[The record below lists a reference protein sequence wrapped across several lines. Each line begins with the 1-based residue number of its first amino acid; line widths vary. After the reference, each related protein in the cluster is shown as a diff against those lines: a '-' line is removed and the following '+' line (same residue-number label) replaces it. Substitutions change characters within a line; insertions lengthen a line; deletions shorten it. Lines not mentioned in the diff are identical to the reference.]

1 MKTTLRL
8 RGCLTVL
15 AMFFLHTFLT
25 AQVTGDFRTSGLNT
39 SWNNIAAWERYNGTA
54 WVAATTGQTPG
65 ASGQGGNTLIRDGH
79 TITHNIAIVT
89 SLASLTVGEGTS
101 GSLTL
106 GGFNFSVAGTTTVAA
121 GATVTNSNATGT
133 RTFTG
138 DMTINGTFNTTVAS
152 AMTFSGNFTNNGV
165 WSNTGNGTVA
175 LAGNLAHNGTTFTS
189 GTGVHTLSGATKT
202 ISGTASSLSIN
213 SVTISGSYTNNVT
226 TLTVATAL
234 SGAGTLTMGANT
246 TLNITGTSG
255 ITTLNCTTNTP
266 NEVVYNN
273 TVAQT
278 VKGTT
283 YYNLTKAGTAASTSA
298 AAITVNNNLNVN
310 SGTFTMSSTFSLAV
324 TGTTN
329 VSLGATFTSSSTGTH
344 TFTGDF
350 SNYGTC
356 TKTGSGVATLNGNL
370 LNNGTFTS
378 TAGTY
383 TFAGATKTINT
394 TNASSISIANATVS
408 GTYEVTSN
416 YTSTNVFNVTGT
428 LTVSLATSVLT
439 NNGFVTAATLTLTNA
454 ASSYQNNN
462 TTTVTTTFSGSATAT
477 FTNNANSTLFIG
489 AATVVP
495 LIGATAVPNTV
506 DYNRTNTQTI
516 RGGITYHNLTVSG
529 SNTKT
534 LGAAITVNGD
544 IVVTGTA
551 TLADG
556 AFQITGDASKT
567 LTVGSGCGY
576 YTTRTSVSWFPVNIP
591 IGSITLDNNST
602 VTYAA
607 AATLTTD
614 IPATYGH
621 LVFFGATTKT
631 LPSSYPITVNSSF
644 TISGGTFNDAGN
656 TVTVLGSI
664 ASTGTHNGT
673 GKILLTSGSATHNI
687 QGSGWNIVELD
698 DAQGATLSAA
708 FTLGT
713 QTTGSFI
720 LTNGVVTMGN
730 FSFTINNVNS
740 IGLQGSGFSSTKMF
754 LQSGTGNFI
763 RNIANSG
770 LPITYEFPIG
780 ENTGTTEY
788 SPVTYT
794 VSANAT
800 ISTIAFR
807 VTDAQHPNDINTT
820 NFVSRYW
827 TAVGAPSSFT
837 YTASFGYPAAD
848 ITGTESSFDV
858 YLHDPTGLTWELI
871 PATSGS
877 GLATYDGSD
886 GTFSSGNVFM
896 VKSAINI
903 PSTVTIDGTG
913 GTSSTF
919 ASLTGTTGFF
929 NAVNQ
934 GVITSNVT
942 VNISAASIT
951 ETGAISLFQA
961 TETGAGAG
969 TYTITIQSS
978 DASQKILTS
987 TYSIATVGLQGTI
1000 RLNGADRVTF
1010 HGGTGTDRRLLLR
1023 NTDTGVNGIVV
1034 HLFNDATNNQINN
1047 CVIEGS
1053 HTSTTVGLV
1062 NIGTSTIS
1070 GTGNDNNT
1078 FTNNDFKQAGAN
1090 TPAIGIASNGFSAS
1104 VTNDNNE
1111 ISNNNFVNIYRTS
1124 STVAAIYL
1132 VANTGATLIDAN
1144 RIYNDTPRSGA
1155 ITTNM
1160 YGIYVNGTSNSNI
1173 DITNNIIGY
1182 ATSSGTGTMSIV
1194 STGAVRFNAISVLAS
1209 SNGTCNITGNI
1220 IDNITLTST
1229 SGGAANF
1236 PLFAGV
1242 YAQTTGYLI
1251 DDNQIGGLSGSPSIV
1266 LSSTTATTLANAVCG
1281 ISVNSTATTQTI
1293 SNNKIGCMSFTLP
1306 SGTLTMNMNGIKA
1319 IAGSVTISGNE
1330 IGNATANSFLLTV
1343 PGTSAAVN
1351 YGIYTTSTASNVMNI
1366 QNNIIKNLSAY
1377 GAGTASQAVG
1387 IFSGGA
1393 AQYNIDDN
1401 DISFIRTTST
1411 GVSTAGSAAVI
1422 GINLGA
1428 STTTANYIR
1437 RNTIYALT
1445 DSSAVN
1451 GVVNGIV
1458 LVGGSAIYD
1467 VSRNNIYNLRSG
1479 TGTASVVNG
1488 IHISTAQVTVHNNM
1502 IRLGYDAY
1510 GSSIAN
1516 TSVISGILK
1525 DNGSTNNSYYYNTV
1539 YIGGTG
1545 VSTTASNTYAFR
1557 RAVTG
1562 ANDNVRNN
1570 IFVNTRSN
1578 ATTGGKHYAF
1588 YTANSTTLTSDYNIF
1603 YVSGTGTVLAFNGTA
1618 DQSTMQAWKANT
1630 TFDDN
1635 SISANPQF
1643 IAPTSVTPN
1652 LKLNTALNSPAES
1665 AAIAISG
1672 VTDDID
1678 VAGIRTGYPLGGQTN
1693 GGGTAPDIGAD
1704 ESDMIPMD
1712 LLPPSITV
1720 GAIAPINAACGST
1733 QTIQITATITDIA
1746 SGVASG
1752 GLSPRLW
1759 WRLSTA
1765 PSYTSVAP
1773 TSVVGNLYTYDVT
1786 ISGIAA
1792 LQTYHYYIAAQD
1804 QATTPNIG
1812 YSHFDA
1818 TSPVHSD
1825 VATNPSTLNGAPG
1838 TFTILGTVPLSGT
1851 VNVGTG
1857 QTYTSL
1863 NANGVTGLFYALQT
1877 NGLQGNL
1884 TVNITSDLN
1893 ESGLYYPL
1901 TSIPEFCGS
1910 NYTIT
1915 IQPSSASVKTIYQT
1929 SGGNPLIHFSGATN
1943 LIIDG
1948 SFGGSGKYLTFAS
1961 RQNTPTVYFNGN
1973 CENIQIKNCT
1983 IEGNNTLTS
1992 GVGPGVINFAGL
2004 LGTGTEIRDIL
2015 IDNNTIRNRSDLTQN
2030 ATNTPI
2036 SLINAGG
2043 VLGMFNGTNAPL
2055 KSNITISNNEM
2066 FNFRQSAIAF
2076 SQNISGMGIGD
2087 SIVIDGN
2094 KIYNPITQAQY
2105 QYIVYLEGGANSIG
2119 HTISNNLIGGS
2130 SAPSPNI
2137 AGTWVNNL
2145 TDGEIWAIYVNS
2157 GGTVNGEET
2166 VIHNNKISNFNVSG
2180 TGYSN
2185 FLGIRVEYGKT
2196 DITNNLIGSLS
2207 ASLTTPNIICAGSGD
2222 VFDISANS
2230 AVFGIWTQSTDEILI
2245 DSNTVC
2251 GLSATGSFS
2260 FMDGIAH
2267 GSNVYFNYLTYQTPG
2282 GKATITNNNVM
2293 YNRCA
2298 SSLQSLVVSPEA
2310 FMGIFC
2316 WTNDTTNVIAN
2327 NKVYNCGS
2335 GTTLYNSNVRI
2346 HGMFVGVNNSTTTHG
2361 GIVDSNEISY
2371 LFNENPGDNT
2381 NSTSRNPIIYGL
2393 TIANGDWTVSNN
2405 TIYLNN
2411 GTLGGTLITNTN
2423 TSIRALND
2431 NLLYDQA
2438 NCAARYYHNTVLVD
2452 GSNTTGAGTANSTYA
2467 FLRFP
2472 LDFALIS
2479 ITAGAPIE
2487 LRNNI
2492 FINIRGGQGNHRA
2505 IGNIANNNSNA
2516 SINWTST
2523 TSDYN
2528 LLSGP
2533 SLTNIA
2539 LWGSSTTYTLAN
2551 WQSLSSNCDLNSN
2564 AILSTTGTSDATH
2577 INPSELFVNLTSGTQ
2592 ADLRIE
2598 TSPPN
2603 PPYPYSFVDAMGTP
2617 VTDVTTDID
2626 GTTRSA
2632 STPTLGA
2639 FEMNPCATPTIT
2651 VGAISTACFSTS
2663 SQNVT
2668 LAYSGATNS
2677 PDEYSITWGTAA
2689 TTAGFSNLTWASL
2702 PSSPI
2707 TITIPASAAA
2717 NSYTGTLVVR
2727 NSSTSCV
2734 SPSYN
2739 ITVIVNAAPTITLG
2753 SNPSVCFSA
2762 SSQNA
2767 SLTYSATAGSPN
2779 QYSIGSWSGGGF
2791 SNVTNAALPASPIT
2805 ISVPAGLTAG
2815 VYTAVLTVTNST
2827 TGCVSGTYNIS
2838 VTVNEA
2844 PAITAYSPGPLAAN
2858 FINNIC
2864 AGTNTSF
2871 GVTATGSGLNYT
2883 WQVSTNGGTSWST
2896 SGLGSA
2902 PYSGATTA
2910 TLSINN
2916 APSGLNGNLYRVIVS
2931 GACNPADTSEV
2942 GTLNVG
2948 FANINTQ
2955 PATSTVVCENGN
2967 TSIIVAAT
2975 GNNLTYSW
2983 EISTNGGSSWSAL
2996 SNSAIYSGVSNDT
3009 LTITGALF
3017 SMNTY
3022 RYRVI
3027 VGTTACTPSTSGVSI
3042 LTVNQL
3048 PAAAGTITGTNTVC
3062 QGATGITYSV
3072 GAIANATGYVWTLPS
3087 GASITSGSNTNSIT
3101 VSFSGSASS
3110 GNVNVYGT
3118 NSCGS
3123 GTVSSDYAVT
3133 VNSAVVPSASI
3144 SSDLGDVICEGAMVT
3159 FTASPTH
3166 GGTTPV
3172 YQWKLNGAN
3181 VGSNSTTY
3189 AVDTLDTSDEVWC
3202 VMTSNALC
3210 ATPSTANSDTI
3221 TVSVLNQVIPS
3232 VSISSDAGVICNG
3245 ATVVFTATPQ
3255 YGGTAPSYQWKL
3267 NGSDVGTNS
3276 NTYTNNSLSN
3286 GDLIQVVMTSNQLCA
3301 NPTIASSNTINA
3313 TVIGYVTPSVSIVVS
3328 PSYTECAGNL
3338 VTFTAT
3344 PVNGGG
3350 APQYQWK
3357 VNGINAGSNSDTFD
3371 TSDLEDGDVVSVVLT
3386 SSEPCL
3392 TTTTAT
3398 SNNITMTIVAAPVAD
3413 AGIAMSTCGLSPYVF
3428 ANGAAVSNSPS
3439 YSWSENGAGSIT
3451 AGNGTLTPTYTP
3463 ASGDLGQTITFTL
3476 IATGNGNCEEDV
3488 DNVTLFIQDF
3498 TSYYI
3503 DADGDGFG
3511 DPSSTP
3517 VLSCTAV
3524 AGRVPNNTD
3533 CCDTNAD
3540 INPACEWWADQ
3551 DGDGYGSY
3559 IYTTGCISGCTI
3571 PAQLFPWYPPAHGGQ
3586 PYVADC
3592 NDFTITAYPGS
3603 TEVCANSI
3611 DDDCDGST
3619 DEGCS
3624 GIPNDIWGNAQVV
3637 NVTSTN
3643 AIYPNCQWVNG
3654 TLFNADIS
3662 AQGNPVNVAPGGGR
3676 DVWYKFLAPSTGVQ
3690 IKVAPNAFNAVIEL
3704 QNSSGSQLDVENVN
3718 ATVGGGEILNYGT
3731 LTVGQWYWVGIRNF
3745 DATSGGSFTVCISP
3759 LMPSGCATVV
3769 PMDGLSLCNS
3779 YKATY
3784 RGAATYTFNFTGTGG
3799 GAPAVTTSATS
3810 TGLIALTTPALAVR
3824 YGGIYNVRVDANYV
3838 LQNGI
3843 GQTEPTITVLGSVAS
3858 SNCTNVRMMDQPYVE
3873 VKSTQRCPAVVPR
3886 TTYLIGSPVPG
3897 NASICGA
3904 VSYTYEFQ
3912 QYSDCAG
3919 SSVGMPFTVNTTTNT
3934 PYLSLISAFPSP
3946 TYPMAS
3952 NGTWRVRIRPNF
3964 VYGNGN
3970 YGPYQM
3976 VIVSATAT
3984 ASAMA
3989 PEDEMLDSEKSTES
4003 AIQASIY
4010 PNPNDG
4016 VAIQLIIQ
4024 TPFETNVQLRILD
4037 AVGRETE
4044 KRIIT
4049 VNQMIQYP
4057 FVFNRAL
4064 ESGVYFVEICY
4075 GDQVFTEKF
4084 VVNP

>member
-1 MKTTLRL
+1 MIKNLRL
-8 RGCLTVL
+8 RDCLSVVVL
-15 AMFFLHTFLT
+15 LFIQAIAT
-25 AQVTGDFRTSGLNT
+25 AQATGDFRTSGLNT
-39 SWNNIAAWERYNGTA
+39 NWNNIAAWERYNGST

-89 SLASLTVGEGTS
+89 ALASLTVGEGTS
-101 GSLTL
+101 GSLTI
-106 GGFNFSVAGTTTVAA
+106 GAFNFSVTGTTTIAA
-121 GATVTNSNATGT
+121 GGSVTVSSATGT
-133 RTFTG
+133 KTFTG
-138 DMTINGTFNTTVAS
+138 D
-152 AMTFSGNFTNNGV
+152 FTNNGT
-165 WSNTGNGTVA
+165 WNNTGNSTITF
-175 LAGNLAHNGTTFTS
+175 AGNFVQNGTFTS
-189 GTGVHTLSGATKT
+189 GTGVQTFSGATKT
-202 ISGTASSLSIN
+202 F
-213 SVTISGSYTNNVT
+213 SGSAASTTFNSATITGTYTNNIS
-226 TLTVATAL
+226 TLIISTAL
-234 SGAGTLTMGANT
+234 AGTGTLTMGT
-246 TLNITGTSG
+246 STILQITGTSA

-273 TVAQT
+273 TGAQT

-298 AAITVNNNLNVN
+298 AAITVNNNLSVS
-310 SGTFTMSSTFSLAV
+310 SGTFTMNGALTLAV
-324 TGTTN
+324 TGTTT

-350 SNYGTC
+350 TNNGAC

-370 LNNGTFTS
+370 LNDGTFTS

-383 TFAGATKTINT
+383 AFAGASKTINT
-394 TNASSISIANATVS
+394 TNASAISIANATVS

-416 YTSTNVFNVTGT
+416 FTSSNIFNVTGT

-439 NNGFVTAATLTLTNA
+439 NNGYVSAATLTLTNA
-454 ASSYQNNN
+454 ASSYLNNN
-462 TTTVTTTFSGSATAT
+462 TTTVTTTFGGSATAT
-477 FTNNANSTLFIG
+477 FTNNANSALYIG
-489 AATVVP
+489 AASVTP
-495 LIGATAVPNTV
+495 LISATAVPNTV
-506 DYNRTNTQTI
+506 DYNRTNTQTL
-516 RGGITYHNLTVSG
+516 RGGITYHHLSVSG

-544 IVVTGTA
+544 INVTGTA

-556 AFQITGDASKT
+556 AFQITGDASRT

-576 YTTRTSVSWFPVNIP
+576 YTTRTSVSWFPLNIP
-591 IGSITLDNNST
+591 IGSISLDNNST

-631 LPSSYPITVNSSF
+631 LPSSYPITVNGNFNIAS
-644 TISGGTFNDAGN
+644 GTFNDAGN
-656 TVTVLGSI
+656 TISVLGNI
-664 ASTGTHNGT
+664 ASSGTHSGT
-673 GKILLTSGSATHNI
+673 GKILLTSGSAAHNI
-687 QGSGWNIVELD
+687 QGTGWNIVELD
-698 DAQGATLSAA
+698 DAFGATLTAA
-708 FTLGT
+708 FTIGT

-730 FSFTINNVNS
+730 FSFTISNVNS
-740 IGLQGSGFSSTKMF
+740 VGLQGSGFSDTKMI

-770 LPITYEFPIG
+770 LPITYVFPIG

-788 SPVTYT
+788 SPVTFT
-794 VSANAT
+794 ASANAT
-800 ISTIAFR
+800 IGTLAYRI
-807 VTDAQHPNDINTT
+807 TDAQHPNDINTT

-827 TAVGAPSSFT
+827 TAVSTISSFT

-848 ITGTESSFDV
+848 INGTESSFDV
-858 YLHDPTGLTWELI
+858 YLYDPSALTWELI

-886 GTFSSGNVFM
+886 GSFSNNNVFM

-934 GVITSNVT
+934 GVVTTNVT
-942 VNISAASIT
+942 VNVSAASIT
-951 ETGAISLFQA
+951 ETGAIALYEA
-961 TETGAGAG
+961 YETGAGAG

-978 DASQKILTS
+978 DASQKVLTS
-987 TYSIATVGLQGTI
+987 TYGIATVGLQGTI

-1010 HGGTGTDRRLLLR
+1010 NGGTGTDRKLLLR

-1034 HLFNDATNNQINN
+1034 HLLNDASDNQINN

-1053 HTSTTVGLV
+1053 ITSTTAGLV
-1062 NIGTSTIS
+1062 NIGTTVIT

-1078 FTNNDFKQAGAN
+1078 ITNNDFKQAGAN
-1090 TPAIGIASNGFSAS
+1090 TASIGISSNGFSAS

-1111 ISNNNFVNIYRTS
+1111 ISNNNFANIYRTS
-1124 STVAAIYL
+1124 STVAAIYI
-1132 VANTGATLIDAN
+1132 VSNTGATTIDGN

-1155 ITTNM
+1155 ITTNL

-1173 DITNNIIGY
+1173 DITNNVIGY
-1182 ATSSGTGTMSIV
+1182 ANSSGTGITSII
-1194 STGAVRFNAISVLAS
+1194 STGAVRFNAISVLAAS
-1209 SNGTCNITGNI
+1209 SGTCNITGNI

-1229 SGGAANF
+1229 SGGSTTF

-1251 DDNQIGGLSGSPSIV
+1251 DDNQIGGLSGSPSII

-1293 SNNKIGCMSFTLP
+1293 SNNKIGSLSFTLP

-1319 IAGSVTISGNE
+1319 IAGSVTIDGNE
-1330 IGNATANSFLLTV
+1330 IGNGTANSFLLTV
-1343 PGTSAAVN
+1343 PVTSAAVN

-1377 GAGTASQAVG
+1377 GGGTASQAVG

-1401 DISFIRTTST
+1401 EISFIRTTST
-1411 GVSTAGSAAVI
+1411 GVSAAGSASVI

-1428 STTTANYIR
+1428 STTTTNYIR
-1437 RNTIYALT
+1437 HNTIFALT
-1445 DSSAVN
+1445 DSSTVN

-1502 IRLGYDAY
+1502 VRLGYDSY
-1510 GSSIAN
+1510 GSPITN
-1516 TSVISGILK
+1516 TSVITGILK

-1539 YIGGTG
+1539 YIGGSG
-1545 VSTTASNTYAFR
+1545 VGTTASNSYAFR

-1562 ANDNVRNN
+1562 ANDNVRDN

-1588 YTANSTTLTSDYNIF
+1588 YITNTTTLTSDYNLF
-1603 YVSGTGTVLAFNGTA
+1603 YTAGTGTVLAYNGTA
-1618 DQSTMQAWKANT
+1618 DQATMQAWKANT

-1643 IAPTSVTPN
+1643 IAPTAVTPD
-1652 LKLNTALNSPAES
+1652 LRLNTALNSPAES

-1672 VTDDID
+1672 MTNDID
-1678 VAGIRTGYPLGGQTN
+1678 AVGIRTGYPLGGQSN
-1693 GGGTAPDIGAD
+1693 GGGTGPDIGAD

-1712 LLPPSITV
+1712 LLPPTITV
-1720 GAIAPINAACGST
+1720 GTIPAINAACGST
-1733 QTIQITATITDIA
+1733 QTIQITATITDLV
-1746 SGVASG
+1746 SGVAAGS
-1752 GLSPRLW
+1752 LSPRLW
-1759 WRLSTA
+1759 WRLSTG
-1765 PSYTSVAP
+1765 PSYTSIAP
-1773 TSVVGNLYTYDVT
+1773 TTVVGNLYTYDVT
-1786 ISGIAA
+1786 ISGLAA
-1792 LQTYHYYIAAQD
+1792 LQTYQYYIAAQD
-1804 QATTPNIG
+1804 SATTSNIG

-1818 TSPVHSD
+1818 TSPVHAD
-1825 VATNPSTLNGAPG
+1825 VATSPSTINGAPG
-1838 TFTILGTVPLSGT
+1838 TFTILGSVPLSGT
-1851 VNVGTG
+1851 VNVGSG

-1863 NANGVTGLFYALQT
+1863 NANAATGLFYALQT
-1877 NGLQGNL
+1877 NGLQGDL

-1901 TSIPEFCGS
+1901 TNIVEFCGS

-1929 SGGNPLIHFSGATN
+1929 SGGNPLINFSGATR
-1943 LIIDG
+1943 IVIDG

-1961 RQNTPTVYFNGN
+1961 RQNTPTFYFNGN
-1973 CENIQIKNCT
+1973 TQDIEIKNCT
-1983 IEGNNTLTS
+1983 IEGNNTLTNS
-1992 GVGPGVINFAGL
+1992 VGPGVINFAGL
-2004 LGTGTEIRDIL
+2004 LGTGTEIRDII
-2015 IDNNTIRNRSDLTQN
+2015 IDNNIIRNRSDLAQN
-2030 ATNTPI
+2030 ATNTPV

-2043 VLGMFNGTNAPL
+2043 VLGFFNGTNAPL

-2076 SQNISGMGIGD
+2076 SQNISGQGIGD
-2087 SIVIDGN
+2087 SIIIDGN
-2094 KIYNPITQAQY
+2094 KIYNAITQAQY
-2105 QYIVYLEGGANSIG
+2105 QYIVYLEGGSNSIG

-2130 SAPSPNI
+2130 ATPSPDI
-2137 AGTWVNNL
+2137 TGTFVNNL
-2145 TDGEIWAIYVNS
+2145 ADGEIWAIYVNS
-2157 GGTVNGEET
+2157 GGTINGEET

-2196 DITNNLIGSLS
+2196 NITNNLIGSLS

-2251 GLSATGSFS
+2251 GLSATGAYS

-2267 GSNVYFNYLTYQTPG
+2267 GSNVYFNYLTYSTPG

-2298 SSLQSLVVSPEA
+2298 SALQSLVISPEA

-2316 WTNDTTNVIAN
+2316 WTDDTTNVIAN

-2335 GTTLYNSNVRI
+2335 GTSIYNTNVRI
-2346 HGMFVGVNNSTTTHG
+2346 HGMFVGVNNSETTHG
-2361 GIVDSNEISY
+2361 GIVDGNEISY

-2411 GTLGGTLITNTN
+2411 GTLGGSLITNTN

-2438 NCAARYYHNTVLVD
+2438 NCAARYYYNTVLVD

-2487 LRNNI
+2487 LRNNV

-2505 IGNIANNNSNA
+2505 IGNIANSNANA
-2516 SINWTST
+2516 SINWSST

-2528 LLSGP
+2528 LLAGP

-2564 AILSTTGTSDATH
+2564 AVLTTTGTSDATH

-2603 PPYPYSFVDAMGTP
+2603 PPYPYSFVDGLGTP
-2617 VTDVTTDID
+2617 LTEVTTDID

-2689 TTAGFSNLTWASL
+2689 STAGFSNITWASL

-2707 TITIPASAAA
+2707 TISVPGSAAA
-2717 NSYTGTLVVR
+2717 NNYTGTLVVR

-2753 SNPSVCFSA
+2753 SNPAVCFSA

-2767 SLTYSATAGSPN
+2767 SLTYSATTGSPN
-2779 QYSIGSWSGGGF
+2779 QYSINTWSGGGF
-2791 SNVTNAALPASPIT
+2791 SNVTNASLPASPIS

-2815 VYTAVLTVTNST
+2815 VYTAVMTVTNST

-2844 PAITAYSPGPLAAN
+2844 PAITTYSPGPLPAN

-2883 WQVSTNGGTSWST
+2883 WQVSTNGGSSWST

-2902 PYSGATTA
+2902 PYSGATSS

-2931 GACNPADTSEV
+2931 GSCSPADTSDV

-2948 FANINTQ
+2948 FANIDTQ
-2955 PATSTVVCENGN
+2955 PASSTIVCENGN
-2967 TSIIVAAT
+2967 TIIVVAAS

-2983 EISTNGGSSWSAL
+2983 EISTNGGGSWSTL

-3009 LTITGALF
+3009 LSITGALF
-3017 SMNTY
+3017 TMNTY

-3048 PAAAGTITGTNTVC
+3048 PAAAGTVSGTNTVC
-3062 QGATGITYSV
+3062 QGTTGITYSV
-3072 GAIANATGYVWTLPS
+3072 SAISNATGYVWSLPS

-3101 VSFSGSASS
+3101 VSFSGSATS

-3123 GTVSSDYAVT
+3123 GTVSADYAVT
-3133 VNSAVVPSASI
+3133 VNSVVVPSATI
-3144 SSDLGDVICEGAMVT
+3144 GSDLGDVVCEGAMVT
-3159 FTASPTH
+3159 FTATPVN
-3166 GGTTPV
+3166 GGTTPI
-3172 YQWKLNGAN
+3172 YNWKLNGSN
-3181 VGSNSTTY
+3181 VGTNSSTY
-3189 AVDTLDTSDEVWC
+3189 SVDTLDTSDEIWC
-3202 VMTSNALC
+3202 VVTSNALC
-3210 ATPSTANSDTI
+3210 ATPSVVNSDTIVVSVLPNVTASVTISANASVFCTGSSATFTATTQFGGSSPSFQWKVNGANAGTNSPTFTTSSLANGDQVHVVLTSNEQCASTTPVNSNTI
-3221 TVSVLNQVIPS
+3221 TVSV
-3232 VSISSDAGVICNG
+3232 
-3245 ATVVFTATPQ
+3245 
-3255 YGGTAPSYQWKL
+3255 
-3267 NGSDVGTNS
+3267 
-3276 NTYTNNSLSN
+3276 
-3286 GDLIQVVMTSNQLCA
+3286 
-3301 NPTIASSNTINA
+3301 IA
-3313 TVIGYVTPSVSIVVS
+3313 YVTPSVSIAVS
-3328 PSYTECAGNL
+3328 PSNTECAGNM

-3350 APQYQWK
+3350 SPHYQWK
-3357 VNGINAGSNSDTFD
+3357 INGADAGTDSDTFNVND
-3371 TSDLEDGDVVSVVLT
+3371 IEDGDVVSVVLT
-3386 SSEPCL
+3386 SSESCL
-3392 TTTTAT
+3392 TIATAT
-3398 SNNITMTIVAAPVAD
+3398 SNNITMNIIAAPEAD
-3413 AGIAMSTCGLSPYVF
+3413 AGIAMSTCGLTAYVF
-3428 ANGAAVSNSPS
+3428 ANGASVSNSPS
-3439 YSWSENGAGSIT
+3439 YTWTENGAGSIT

-3463 ASGDLGQTITFTL
+3463 VSADLGQTITFTL
-3476 IATGNGNCEEDV
+3476 IATGNGNCEESV

-3503 DADGDGFG
+3503 DADSDGFG
-3511 DPSSTP
+3511 DPASTP
-3517 VLSCTAV
+3517 VLSCTPV
-3524 AGRVPNNTD
+3524 AGRVADNTD

-3551 DGDGYGSY
+3551 DGDGFGSY
-3559 IYTTGCISGCTI
+3559 IYTSGCISGCTI
-3571 PAQLFPWYPPAHGGQ
+3571 LAQLYPWYPPAHGGQ

-3624 GIPNDIWGNAQVV
+3624 GIPNDIWGNAQTVS
-3637 NVTSTN
+3637 VTSTN

-3704 QNSSGSQLDVENVN
+3704 QNSSGSQLDVENAN
-3718 ATVGGGEILNYGT
+3718 TTVGGGDVLNYGT
-3731 LTVGQWYWVGIRNF
+3731 LTVGQWYWVGIRNY
-3745 DATSGGSFTVCISP
+3745 DATSGGSFSICISP
-3759 LMPSGCATVV
+3759 LMPSGCATIV
-3769 PMDGLSLCNS
+3769 PVDGLSLCNS

-3784 RGAATYTFNFTGTGG
+3784 RGATNYTFNFTGTGG

-3810 TGLIALTTPALAVR
+3810 TGLIPLTTPALAIR
-3824 YGGIYNVRVDANYV
+3824 YGGIYNVRLTPITTSQMELVNRN
-3838 LQNGI
+3838 LQSPSSGI
-3843 GQTEPTITVLGSVAS
+3843 LHHPIVA
-3858 SNCTNVRMMDQPYVE
+3858 M
-3873 VKSTQRCPAVVPR
+3873 
-3886 TTYLIGSPVPG
+3886 
-3897 NASICGA
+3897 
-3904 VSYTYEFQ
+3904 
-3912 QYSDCAG
+3912 
-3919 SSVGMPFTVNTTTNT
+3919 
-3934 PYLSLISAFPSP
+3934 
-3946 TYPMAS
+3946 
-3952 NGTWRVRIRPNF
+3952 
-3964 VYGNGN
+3964 
-3970 YGPYQM
+3970 
-3976 VIVSATAT
+3976 
-3984 ASAMA
+3984 
-3989 PEDEMLDSEKSTES
+3989 
-4003 AIQASIY
+4003 
-4010 PNPNDG
+4010 
-4016 VAIQLIIQ
+4016 
-4024 TPFETNVQLRILD
+4024 
-4037 AVGRETE
+4037 
-4044 KRIIT
+4044 
-4049 VNQMIQYP
+4049 
-4057 FVFNRAL
+4057 
-4064 ESGVYFVEICY
+4064 
-4075 GDQVFTEKF
+4075 
-4084 VVNP
+4084 